1 MIRRILSSFEIPFNP
16 RDEKSNREHIIGS
29 LINIGILNLSL
40 YLIPAFIQR
49 GFALSH
55 LYIVVLVILLL
66 VVSRLFLLKRLGTE
80 VVSFALVI
88 LSWIFVNGIYL
99 FFENGLRAPGYM
111 AGTVFLI
118 VYVGL
123 LHGKRSAIA
132 ISIMSVLTGI
142 IFAILESRGIFFTKP
157 KIPDTLWV
165 IAAQIILFPTT
176 AFMVTRTLYN
186 FKLSILSY
194 QAEAEKRQQSELHV
208 LKLNRDLEQA
218 YESTLEGWAR
228 ALELKDKETLGHS
241 QRVTALTIKMAK
253 KINFSESE
261 LRYAYYGA
269 LLHDIGK
276 MGVPDEILKKSGKL
290 TPEDREI
297 INQHTVYAYNLL
309 KDIEYL
315 QPAIAIPYSHHEQW
329 DGKGYPQGLKGEEI
343 PLPARIFAIADNW
356 DALTS
361 TRPYH
366 DAWPTETV
374 IGYLLEERG
383 KKFDPYLVDIFI
395 NEILPT
401 EKI

>member
-1 MIRRILSSFEIPFNP
+1 MINRILTSFEIPFDP
-16 RDEKSNREHIIGS
+16 RNEKSNREHIIGS
-29 LINIGILNLSL
+29 LINIGIFNLSL

-55 LYIVVLVILLL
+55 LYIVVLVIFLLI
-66 VVSRLFLLKRLGTE
+66 VSRLFLLKKLGTE
-80 VVSFALVI
+80 FVSFFLVI

-99 FFENGLRAPGYM
+99 FFENGIRAPGYM

-132 ISIMSVLTGI
+132 ISILSVLTGI
-142 IFAILESRGIFFTKP
+142 TVAMLEARGIFFTRP

-165 IAAQIILFPTT
+165 LAAQIILFPTT

-186 FKLSILSY
+186 LKLSILSY
-194 QAEAEKRQQSELHV
+194 QAEAERRHQSELHI
-208 LKLNRDLEQA
+208 LKLNHDLEQA

-241 QRVTALTIKMAK
+241 KRVTALTITMAK
-253 KINFSESE
+253 KMNFSESE

-276 MGVPDEILKKSGKL
+276 MGVPDDILKKPGNL
-290 TPEDREI
+290 TPEDRAI
-297 INQHTVYAYNLL
+297 INQHTIYAYNLL

-329 DGKGYPQGLKGEEI
+329 DGRGYPQGLKGEEI
-343 PLPARIFAIADNW
+343 PLPARIFAIVDNW

-361 TRPYH
+361 NRPYH
-366 DAWPTETV
+366 DSWSIETV
-374 IGYLLEERG
+374 INYLKEERG
-383 KKFDPYLVDIFI
+383 KKFDPHLVDIFV
-395 NEILPT
+395 NEVIPT